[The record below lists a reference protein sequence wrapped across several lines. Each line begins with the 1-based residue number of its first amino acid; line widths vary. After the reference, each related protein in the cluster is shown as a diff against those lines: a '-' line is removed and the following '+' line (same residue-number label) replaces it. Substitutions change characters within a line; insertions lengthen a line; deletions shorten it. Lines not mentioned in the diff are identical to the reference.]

1 MYSNGGN
8 MWIVYRKIDRKIV
21 GMSALSASDLKK
33 DFALEEIV
41 KGLIEHGSPNEY
53 DAIQI
58 SDREQAFKFM
68 NVPLDRL
75 VLEEKENGVVD
86 LAIKEPKKAMLVLR
100 SDAPDVHPVDGIPE
114 IVADEESFTTITV
127 QKVDEQGVDK
137 KEKED
142 NDLLYLR
149 TNYGTLKSADGKK
162 DISSINLDQGQAAF
176 RLVSEKAKRV
186 ATVKIFN
193 ADADLM
199 DNSIQ
204 IEFI

>member
-1 MYSNGGN
+1 MYSNGGS
-8 MWIVYRKIDRKIV
+8 MWIVYRKTDRKIV

-75 VLEEKENGVVD
+75 VLEERENGVVN

-100 SDAPDVHPVDGIPE
+100 SDVPDVHPVDGIPE

-127 QKVDEQGVDK
+127 QKVDERGVDK

-162 DISSINLDQGQAAF
+162 DISSINLNQGQAAF

-193 ADADLM
+193 ADAYLM